1 MFQWQTEGIRRIGVA
16 VYRVF
21 EALDELVAIVE
32 EARSV
37 PMTAGCVVPRG
48 DVLELLDDIKDSIPG
63 ELDDAQDVLDQR
75 DSLVGNAREHAE
87 NVISKADSE
96 SEAVMGHA
104 RAEADRI
111 LSEAKAQADRMVDE
125 AGAHGNQLVDEAT
138 AEAHRLSTSAARE
151 FEAVTGRA
159 RAEAQRTIDSANNT
173 YDKSVADGIAE
184 QQRLVSE
191 AEVVAASKSE
201 AERIIDAAHAEAD
214 RLRGDCDIYV
224 DEKLAQFEEILTGTL
239 RSVNR
244 GRHQLRTG
252 AGMHDYVEY
261 PRSVD
266 EPPAPRGGSSSS
278 RDVADEQG
286 SRLAV

>member
-1 MFQWQTEGIRRIGVA
+1 M
-16 VYRVF
+16 YRVF

-32 EARSV
+32 EARSL

-48 DVLELLDDIKDSIPG
+48 DVLALLDDVKDAIPG

-75 DSLVGNAREHAE
+75 DALVGNARDL
-87 NVISKADSE
+87 ADKTINNASTE
-96 SEAVMGHA
+96 SSDMVSHA

-111 LSEAKAQADRMVDE
+111 LSEAKAQADRMVGE
-125 AGAHGNQLVDEAT
+125 AGAHGKALVDDATEEAR
-138 AEAHRLSTSAARE
+138 RLAQSAARE

-159 RAEAQRTIDSANNT
+159 RAEAARTIDAANST

-191 AEVVAASKSE
+191 AEVVGASKSE
-201 AERIIDAAHAEAD
+201 ADRIIDAAHAEAD
-214 RLRGDCDIYV
+214 RLRGDCDVYV
-224 DEKLAQFEEILTGTL
+224 DEKLADFEEILTGTL

-266 EPPAPRGGSSSS
+266 DDPQEHS
-278 RDVADEQG
+278 V
-286 SRLAV
+286 LAG

>member
-1 MFQWQTEGIRRIGVA
+1 MA
-16 VYRVF
+16 
-21 EALDELVAIVE
+21 
-32 EARSV
+32 
-37 PMTAGCVVPRG
+37 
-48 DVLELLDDIKDSIPG
+48 
-63 ELDDAQDVLDQR
+63 
-75 DSLVGNAREHAE
+75 
-87 NVISKADSE
+87 
-96 SEAVMGHA
+96 HA

-111 LSEAKAQADRMVDE
+111 LAEAKAQADRMVDE
-125 AGAHGNQLVDEAT
+125 ASAHGKSLVDEAT
-138 AEAHRLSTSAARE
+138 EEAHRLSTGAARE

-159 RAEAQRTIDSANNT
+159 RAEAQRTIDSANNS

-191 AEVVAASKSE
+191 TEVVAAAKSE

-224 DEKLAQFEEILTGTL
+224 DEKLAQFEEVLTGTL

-266 EPPAPRGGSSSS
+266 EPSSRREPAGARGGYE
-278 RDVADEQG
+278 REAG
-286 SRLAV
+286 SPLAV

>member
-1 MFQWQTEGIRRIGVA
+1 MA

-75 DSLVGNAREHAE
+75 DTLIGDAREHAE
-87 NVISKADSE
+87 TTVAKADSE
-96 SEAVMGHA
+96 SEAVLAHA

-125 AGAHGNQLVDEAT
+125 ASSHSHSLVEGATEEAR
-138 AEAHRLSTSAARE
+138 RLQTSAARE

-159 RAEAQRTIDSANNT
+159 RAEAQRTIDAANNT

-191 AEVVAASKSE
+191 TEVVGAAKSE

-214 RLRGDCDIYV
+214 RLRGDCDVYV

-266 EPPAPRGGSSSS
+266 EPARDSRGDNS
-278 RDVADEQG
+278 RSRETSTRNSYDRDQG
-286 SRLAV
+286 SPLAV

>member
-1 MFQWQTEGIRRIGVA
+1 M
-16 VYRVF
+16 YRVF
-21 EALDELVAIVE
+21 EALDELAAIVE

-63 ELDDAQDVLDQR
+63 ELDDAQDVLDER
-75 DSLVGNAREHAE
+75 DALVGNAREHADT
-87 NVISKADSE
+87 VIAKADSE
-96 SEAVMGHA
+96 SDAVVSHA

-125 AGAHGNQLVDEAT
+125 ASAHGTSLIEEAT
-138 AEAHRLSTSAARE
+138 NEAHRLTTGAARE
-151 FEAVTGRA
+151 FESVTGRA

-191 AEVVAASKSE
+191 TEVVAAAKSE

-214 RLRGDCDIYV
+214 RMRGDCDVYV

-266 EPPAPRGGSSSS
+266 ATVDARSARDQAAATHKGYEREHGSSL
-278 RDVADEQG
+278 AD
-286 SRLAV
+286 

>member
-1 MFQWQTEGIRRIGVA
+1 
-16 VYRVF
+16 
-21 EALDELVAIVE
+21 
-32 EARSV
+32 
-37 PMTAGCVVPRG
+37 
-48 DVLELLDDIKDSIPG
+48 
-63 ELDDAQDVLDQR
+63 
-75 DSLVGNAREHAE
+75 
-87 NVISKADSE
+87 
-96 SEAVMGHA
+96 
-104 RAEADRI
+104 
-111 LSEAKAQADRMVDE
+111 MVDE
-125 AGAHGNQLVDEAT
+125 ASAHGKNLVDEAS

-151 FEAVTGRA
+151 FDAVTGRA

-191 AEVVAASKSE
+191 TEVVAAAKSE

-214 RLRGDCDIYV
+214 RLRGDCDVYV
-224 DEKLAQFEEILTGTL
+224 DEKLAEFEEILTGTL

-266 EPPAPRGGSSSS
+266 DAGARRTSAEQARPGSADLHDHSSP
-278 RDVADEQG
+278 
-286 SRLAV
+286 LAV

>member
-1 MFQWQTEGIRRIGVA
+1 MSRIGVA

-48 DVLELLDDIKDSIPG
+48 DVLELLDDIKDAIPG

-75 DSLVGNAREHAE
+75 ETMLGDARDHAE
-87 NVISKADSE
+87 NVITKADEE
-96 SEAVMGHA
+96 SDAVMAHA

-111 LSEAKAQADRMVDE
+111 LADAKAQADRMVSE
-125 AGAHGNQLVDEAT
+125 ATAHGKSLVDEAT
-138 AEAHRLSTSAARE
+138 EEARRLSTGAARE

-159 RAEAQRTIDSANNT
+159 RAEAQRTVDAANNT

-191 AEVVAASKSE
+191 TEVVAAAKSE

-224 DEKLAQFEEILTGTL
+224 DDKLAQFEEILTGTL

-266 EPPAPRGGSSSS
+266 IDNGVRRSAADAPRSAGYS
-278 RDVADEQG
+278 RDQG
-286 SRLAV
+286 SPLAV

>member
-1 MFQWQTEGIRRIGVA
+1 MCRIGVA

-75 DSLVGNAREHAE
+75 DSMLDNAREHADT
-87 NVISKADSE
+87 VITKSDEE
-96 SEAVMGHA
+96 SDAVLSHA

-125 AGAHGNQLVDEAT
+125 AGNHGRQLVDEASG
-138 AEAHRLSTSAARE
+138 EAHRISTSAARE

-159 RAEAQRTIDSANNT
+159 RAEAQRTIDNANNT

-261 PRSVD
+261 PRAAD
-266 EPPAPRGGSSSS
+266 EPAAGRQTVGDM
-278 RDVADEQG
+278 RDRATDQG
-286 SRLAV
+286 SPLAV